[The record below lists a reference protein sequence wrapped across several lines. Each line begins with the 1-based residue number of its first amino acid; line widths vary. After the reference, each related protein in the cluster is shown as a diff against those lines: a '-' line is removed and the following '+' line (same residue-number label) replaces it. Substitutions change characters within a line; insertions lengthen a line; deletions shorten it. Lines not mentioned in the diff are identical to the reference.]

1 MTIVFIYQAGLSD
14 CCDIMLRKQVDGL
27 ALMVSL
33 VQGDRT
39 HDKTYRLYVVNSSRL
54 SFQLIMIPMQCP
66 AMFDANALQG
76 MNDAVLQLWSREM
89 KIMQIK

>member
-1 MTIVFIYQAGLSD
+1 
-14 CCDIMLRKQVDGL
+14 MLRKQVDGL

-33 VQGDRT
+33 VSSMYFIIT
-39 HDKTYRLYVVNSSRL
+39 HLLD
-54 SFQLIMIPMQCP
+54 IPP
-66 AMFDANALQG
+66 MFDANTLQG